1 MTKPEQLDAII
12 IGTGQAGKP
21 LAGALDDHGLKTA
34 IIERGRVG
42 GTCVIE
48 GCTPTK
54 TMVASARLAHLVG
67 RAADYGVLTGPVSV
81 DMAVVR
87 KRKRDIVDSW
97 SAGSTRGMTRR
108 ELVELIMGE
117 ARFSGPRQVTVEL
130 PNGKRRVLEAERI
143 FINAGARALV
153 PSIDGLQD
161 VPFLDNASVMELGQV
176 PDHLLVLGGG
186 FIGLEFGQMFRRF
199 GAEVTVLELTP
210 RLLPREDV
218 DVSEGVAE
226 ILVGEGVRLELGAR
240 VESVSTNDTGDILA
254 RFTRDGESLE
264 ASGSHLLVAIGRTPN
279 TDTLNPQAAGID
291 VDDRGF
297 IVVNDRLET
306 SVPGIWALGDI
317 NRGPPFTHT
326 AYDDY
331 RIVRANELEGG
342 QASRADRIVPY
353 TLFTDP
359 QLGRVGLT
367 ETEARERGY
376 DVRVA
381 KLPMARVA
389 RAIETDETRGFMKA
403 VVDAD
408 TDQILGAAVLG
419 IEGGEVAT
427 VLQMAMLG
435 GIPYTRIRD
444 GVFSHPTLSESLN
457 NLFMGLDG

>member
-1 MTKPEQLDAII
+1 MTEPEQLDAII

-54 TMVASARLAHLVG
+54 TMVASARVAHLAG
-67 RAADYGVLTGPVSV
+67 RAAEYGVSTGPVSV
-81 DMAVVR
+81 DMEVVR

-130 PNGKRRVLEAERI
+130 QAGGHRVLEAERI

-153 PSIDGLQD
+153 PPIQGLQD
-161 VPFLDNASVMELGQV
+161 VPFLDNASVMELVEV
-176 PDHLLVLGGG
+176 PEHLLVLGGG

-199 GAEVTVLELTP
+199 GARVTVLELTP
-210 RLLPREDV
+210 RLLPREDS

-226 ILVGEGVRLELGAR
+226 ILTGEGVRLELGAR
-240 VESVSTNDTGDILA
+240 VESVSRDFDGAITA
-254 RFTRDGESLE
+254 RFARDGEGFE
-264 ASGSHLLVAIGRTPN
+264 ATGSHLLVAIGRTPN
-279 TDTLNPQAAGID
+279 TDTLDPQAAGIE
-291 VDDRGF
+291 VDEHGF

-306 SVPGIWALGDI
+306 SAPGIWALGDI

-342 QASRADRIVPY
+342 QASRADRMVPY

-367 ETEARERGY
+367 EAEAREQGY

-381 KLPMARVA
+381 SLPMSRVA
-389 RAIETDETRGFMKA
+389 RAIETAETRGFMKA
-403 VVDAD
+403 VVDAA
-408 TDQILGAAVLG
+408 THQILGAAVLG

-435 GIPYTRIRD
+435 GVPYTRIRD

-457 NLFMGLDG
+457 NLFMRLDA